1 MGMPNVAV
9 YGGGPEAAS
18 ALQALQ
24 IRSMLKQRRGKTE
37 PWLDG
42 RKPSLRVARANI
54 HRCKIERWSSFI
66 FASMEPLRPCGPGR
80 RSDLLDVSL
89 AGDEMVESTTDDPR
103 VLGRGRHAQRFNPM
117 LDTERHVVDVA
128 GLDWQKKAQN
138 RIAWPSLPSTMCHGV
153 RGSN

>member
-1 MGMPNVAV
+1 MPNVAV

-37 PWLDG
+37 PWLDW

-66 FASMEPLRPCGPGR
+66 LSQVWNLYGHVARGDAVTSSMLAWRGMRWWRVQQTIPASWGGE
-80 RSDLLDVSL
+80 
-89 AGDEMVESTTDDPR
+89 
-103 VLGRGRHAQRFNPM
+103 RHAQRFNPM